1 MSNLESAIALSIAA
15 HRGQVDKGGQPYI
28 LHPLRVMLRLESDP
42 DRIVGVLHDVVEDNK
57 EYPISRLESLGY
69 SKEILEALDCVT
81 RRPEENYDDFVGRI
95 KLNRM
100 ATRVKL
106 ADLEDNMDIRRL
118 ANMSTV
124 DHGRLEKYRK
134 AWGELKSLR

>member
-15 HRGQVDKGGQPYI
+15 HRGQVDKAGQPYI
-28 LHPLRVMLRLESDP
+28 LHPLRVMLQLESEP
-42 DRIVGVLHDVVEDNK
+42 ERIVAVLHDVVEDNQ
-57 EYPISRLESLGY
+57 EYTMNRLESLGY
-69 SKEILEALDCVT
+69 SRETLEALDCLT

-95 KLNRM
+95 KLNRL

-118 ANMSTV
+118 AGLSTV
-124 DHGRLEKYRK
+124 DYGRLQRYRK
-134 AWGELKSLR
+134 VWGELKSL

>member
-1 MSNLESAIALSIAA
+1 
-15 HRGQVDKGGQPYI
+15 
-28 LHPLRVMLRLESDP
+28 MLRLESDP

-118 ANMSTV
+118 ASMSTV

-134 AWGELKSLR
+134 AWGELKALR